1 MAELTHN
8 NLTTPWEVDQPVP
21 LPEYPRP
28 QMTRANWQNLNGWW
42 DCEVQ
47 KLQAPQPTEF
57 AQKILVPFAPE
68 SRLSGVEHV
77 LQPDEKL
84 WYRRSFEVACGEG
97 QAVLLH
103 FGAVDFACEL
113 WINGSRVGEHWG
125 GYIPFSFDITAFLAA
140 GENELVLACTDATE
154 AELHQ
159 KGKQRLQP
167 GGIWYTSVSGIWQT
181 VWLEVVARQHIRSLK
196 LTPNLDASSLLIE
209 VDFPE
214 GVDLSQTALKAIASF
229 EGQEVARGEQ
239 SCANA
244 ICQLLLPIPDPKK
257 WHPDHPYL
265 YDLTLK
271 LTVDGE
277 VVDEVGSYFGMRK
290 FGKARDEQGFWR
302 FTINDEPIFQYG
314 PLDQGYFPEG
324 LYTAPSEA
332 AMLFDIEYAK
342 KIGCNMIRKHVKV
355 EPARWYYACDR
366 LGMIVWQDMP
376 NGGRTT
382 KDAIVAFTFTSGIHR
397 SDIRRLHRFGRE
409 DAANREEFNQELK
422 QLIDSLYNFPCI
434 AVWVPFNES
443 WGQFHAILTSYWVKG
458 YDPTRLVDHASGWFD
473 QGGGDFQSRHVYVK
487 ALSASQPDERVLAV
501 TEFGGYTMQVDE
513 HVYTE
518 KKRFGYGHHKDA
530 ASLTAAYLKLLEEQV
545 KPLIPLG
552 LSAAIYTQTTDI
564 ETEINGYLTYD
575 RKVEKMDAAVL
586 RQVHEELYR
595 VMDQIK
601 RNASV

>member
-1 MAELTHN
+1 MPELVHN
-8 NLTTPWEVDQPVP
+8 KLTTPWEVDQPIP

-28 QMTRANWQNLNGWW
+28 QMVRGNWQNLNGWW
-42 DCEVQ
+42 DCAIQNLESPRP
-47 KLQAPQPTEF
+47 ASFGE
-57 AQKILVPFAPE
+57 KILVPYAPE

-84 WYRRSFEVACGEG
+84 WYRRSFHVSHAEDK
-97 QAVLLH
+97 AVQLH

-113 WINGSRVGEHWG
+113 WINGSKVGGHWG
-125 GYIPFSFDITAFLAA
+125 GYLPFSFDITDFLVE
-140 GENELVLACTDATE
+140 GENELVLAVTDATE
-154 AELHQ
+154 AEMHQ
-159 KGKQRLQP
+159 KGKQCLEQN
-167 GGIWYTSVSGIWQT
+167 GIWYTSVSGIWQT
-181 VWLEVVARQHIRSLK
+181 VWLEVLPRQHICSLK
-196 LTPNLDASSLLIE
+196 LTPNLDASNLLIE
-209 VDFPE
+209 VALSDA
-214 GVDLSQTALKAIASF
+214 VDKSQMELEAIASF
-229 EGQEVARGEQ
+229 EGQEVARERIT
-239 SCANA
+239 SASDM
-244 ICQLLLPIPDPKK
+244 LLHISDPKK

-265 YDLTLK
+265 YDLVVRLK
-271 LTVDGE
+271 VNGV

-290 FGKARDEQGFWR
+290 FGKARDKKGLWR
-302 FTINDEPIFQYG
+302 FTLNDEPIFQFG

-324 LYTAPSEA
+324 LYTAPSEE

-376 NGGRTT
+376 NGGLST
-382 KDAIVAFTFTSGIHR
+382 KDSVVAFTFTSGVHR

-409 DAANREEFNQELK
+409 DPENREEYRQELK
-422 QLIDSLYNFPCI
+422 HLIDSLYHFPCI

-473 QGGGDFQSRHVYVK
+473 QGGGDFQSRHVYLK
-487 ALSASQPDERVLAV
+487 ALSASQPDERILAV
-501 TEFGGYTMQVDE
+501 TEFGGYTMQVDG

-518 KKRFGYGHHKDA
+518 KKRFGYGHYQDFD
-530 ASLTAAYLKLLEEQV
+530 SLTAAYLRLLEEQV

-552 LSAAIYTQTTDI
+552 LSVAIYTQTTDI

-575 RKVEKMDAAVL
+575 RKVEKMDSTRL
-586 RQVHEELYR
+586 REAHLELYQA
-595 VMDQIK
+595 MEE
-601 RNASV
+601 

>member
-1 MAELTHN
+1 MPELLHN
-8 NLTTPWEVDQPVP
+8 NLNTPWKVDQPIP

-28 QMTRANWQNLNGWW
+28 QLVRGNWQNLNGWW
-42 DCEVQ
+42 DCAIQ
-47 KLQAPQPTEF
+47 AIGAPQPTSFEER
-57 AQKILVPFAPE
+57 ILVPFAPE

-84 WYRRSFEVACGEG
+84 WYRRTFIVSHNEEEV
-97 QAVLLH
+97 VHLH

-113 WINGSRVGEHWG
+113 WINGNRVGEHWG
-125 GYIPFSFDITAFLAA
+125 GYLPFSFDISHFLVE
-140 GENELVLACTDATE
+140 GENELVLACVDATE

-159 KGKQRLQP
+159 KGKQRLEP
-167 GGIWYTSVSGIWQT
+167 GGIWYTSISGIWQT
-181 VWLEVVARQHIRSLK
+181 VWLEVLPKAHIHSLK
-196 LTPNLDASSLLIE
+196 LTPNLDASNLLVE
-209 VDFPE
+209 VGFSE
-214 GVDLSQTALKAIASF
+214 AVDLSLVEVEAIASF
-229 EGQEVARGEQ
+229 EGQEVVRREW
-239 SCANA
+239 SCT
-244 ICQLLLPIPDPKK
+244 IPEGIMPCQMLLPIPDPIK
-257 WHPDHPYL
+257 WHPDHPSL
-265 YDLTLK
+265 YDLTIRLK
-271 LTVDGE
+271 LDGR

-290 FGKARDEQGFWR
+290 FGKTRDEKGFWR
-302 FTINDEPIFQYG
+302 FTLNDEPIFQFG

-324 LYTAPSEA
+324 LYTAPSEE
-332 AMLFDIEYAK
+332 AMLYDIAYAK

-366 LGMIVWQDMP
+366 LGMLVWQDMP

-409 DAANREEFNQELK
+409 DAHNREEYNQELK
-422 QLIDSLYNFPCI
+422 NLIDSLYHFPSI

-487 ALSASQPDERVLAV
+487 PLSASQPDERILAV
-501 TEFGGYTMQVDE
+501 TEFGGYTMQVDG

-518 KKRFGYGHHKDA
+518 KKRFGYGHYKDSD
-530 ASLTAAYLKLLEEQV
+530 SLTKAYIRLLEEQV

-552 LSAAIYTQTTDI
+552 LSVAIYTQTTDI

-575 RKVEKMDAAVL
+575 RKIEKIDPDIL
-586 RQVHEELYR
+586 RQAHLELYQA
-595 VMDQIK
+595 M
-601 RNASV
+601 NE

>member
-1 MAELTHN
+1 MPELVHN
-8 NLTTPWEVDQPVP
+8 NLKTPFVVAQPIP

-28 QMTRANWQNLNGWW
+28 QMVRGNWQNLNGWW
-42 DCEVQ
+42 DCAIQ
-47 KLQAPQPTEF
+47 NLKAPQPAFFDE
-57 AQKILVPFAPE
+57 KILVPFAPE
-68 SRLSGVEHV
+68 SRLSGLEHV
-77 LQPDEKL
+77 LQPDEKI
-84 WYRRSFEVACGEG
+84 WYRRSFTVNHTENEV
-97 QAVLLH
+97 VHLH

-113 WINGSRVGEHWG
+113 WLNGSKVGEHWG
-125 GYIPFSFDITAFLAA
+125 GYLPFSFDITSFLVA
-140 GENELVLACTDATE
+140 GENELFLACVDATE
-154 AELHQ
+154 AEMHQ
-159 KGKQRLQP
+159 KGKQRLEP

-181 VWLEVVARQHIRSLK
+181 VWLEVLPQHHVSSLK
-196 LTPNLDASSLLIE
+196 LTPNLDTSSLLVE
-209 VDFPE
+209 YGLSEAVDP
-214 GVDLSQTALKAIASF
+214 LQTELEAIAFF
-229 EGQEVARGEQ
+229 EGQEVARGCVT
-239 SCANA
+239 SAR
-244 ICQLLLPIPDPKK
+244 QLLLPIPDPKK

-265 YDLTLK
+265 YDLTVRLK
-271 LTVDGE
+271 VGGI
-277 VVDEVGSYFGMRK
+277 VADEVGSYFGMRK
-290 FGKARDEQGFWR
+290 FGKMRDGKGFWR
-302 FTINDEPIFQYG
+302 FTLNDEPIFQFG

-324 LYTAPSEA
+324 LYTAPSEE

-342 KIGCNMIRKHVKV
+342 NIGCNMIRKHVKV
-355 EPARWYYACDR
+355 EPARWYYACDQ

-409 DAANREEFNQELK
+409 DADNREEYRQELK
-422 QLIDSLYNFPCI
+422 ELIDSLYHFPCI

-443 WGQFHAILTSYWVKG
+443 WGQFHAILTAYWVKG

-501 TEFGGYTMQVDE
+501 TEFGGYTMQVDG

-530 ASLTAAYLKLLEEQV
+530 GSLTAAYLRLLEQQV

-552 LSAAIYTQTTDI
+552 LCVAIYTQTTDI

-575 RKVEKMDAAVL
+575 RKVEKMDPAVL
-586 RQVHEELYR
+586 RQAHLELYR
-595 VMDQIK
+595 AMEE
-601 RNASV
+601 

>member
-1 MAELTHN
+1 MRDLIHN
-8 NLTTPWEVDQPVP
+8 NLTTPWKIDQPIP

-28 QMTRANWQNLNGWW
+28 QLVRGNWQNLNGWW
-42 DCEVQ
+42 DCAIQNLE
-47 KLQAPQPTEF
+47 APRPASYEE
-57 AQKILVPFAPE
+57 KILVPFAPE
-68 SRLSGVEHV
+68 SRLSGMEHV

-84 WYRRSFEVACGEG
+84 WYRRGFTVSRNEGEV
-97 QAVLLH
+97 VHLH

-113 WINGSRVGEHWG
+113 WVNDKKVGEHWG
-125 GYIPFSFDITAFLAA
+125 GYLPFSFDITSFLVE

-159 KGKQRLQP
+159 KGKQRLEP

-181 VWLEVVARQHIRSLK
+181 VWLEVLPSQHIRSLK
-196 LTPNLDASSLLIE
+196 LTPNLDASNLLVEIA
-209 VDFPE
+209 
-214 GVDLSQTALKAIASF
+214 LSEAADAAQVGLEAIASF
-229 EGQEVARGEQ
+229 EEHEVARGSITSARQ
-239 SCANA
+239 M
-244 ICQLLLPIPDPKK
+244 LLYIPDPQK

-265 YDLTLK
+265 YDLSLK
-271 LTVDGE
+271 LKIDGK
-277 VVDEVGSYFGMRK
+277 VVDEVVSYFGMRK
-290 FGKARDEQGFWR
+290 FGKVRDAKGFWR
-302 FTINDEPIFQYG
+302 FTLNDEPIFQFG

-324 LYTAPSEA
+324 LYTAPSEE

-382 KDAIVAFTFTSGIHR
+382 KDAVVAFTFTSGIHR

-409 DAANREEFNQELK
+409 DPENREEYRQELK
-422 QLIDSLYNFPCI
+422 QMIDSLYHFPCI

-487 ALSASQPDERVLAV
+487 PLSASQPDERILAV
-501 TEFGGYTMQVDE
+501 TEFGGYTMQVDG

-518 KKRFGYGHHKDA
+518 KKRFGYGHYEDA
-530 ASLTAAYLKLLEEQV
+530 ASLTAAYLRLLEEQV

-552 LSAAIYTQTTDI
+552 LSVAIYTQTTDI

-575 RKVEKMDAAVL
+575 RKVEKMDPTRL
-586 RQVHEELYR
+586 RQAHLELYR
-595 VMDQIK
+595 AI
-601 RNASV
+601 NA

>member
-1 MAELTHN
+1 MPDLVYN
-8 NLTTPWEVDQPVP
+8 KLTTPWKVEQPIP

-28 QMTRANWQNLNGWW
+28 QLVRGNWQNLNGWW
-42 DCEVQ
+42 DCAIQ
-47 KLQAPQPTEF
+47 NLADPQPAAFEE
-57 AQKILVPFAPE
+57 KILVPFAPE

-77 LQPDEKL
+77 LQPDEKI
-84 WYRRSFEVACGEG
+84 WYHRSFTVKHDDNEV
-97 QAVLLH
+97 VHLH
-103 FGAVDFACEL
+103 FGAVDYACEL
-113 WINGSRVGEHWG
+113 WINGSKVGEHWG
-125 GYIPFSFDITAFLAA
+125 GYLPFSFDITSFLLE
-140 GENELVLACTDATE
+140 GENELVLACTDATDT
-154 AELHQ
+154 ELHQ
-159 KGKQRLQP
+159 KGKQRLAP

-181 VWLEVVARQHIRSLK
+181 VWLEVLPQQHIHSLK
-196 LTPNLDASSLLIE
+196 LTPKMDASNLLIE
-209 VDFPE
+209 VAFSNAVEPSE
-214 GVDLSQTALKAIASF
+214 IELEAVASF
-229 EGQEVARGEQ
+229 DGQEVACGNVTYASQ
-239 SCANA
+239 
-244 ICQLLLPIPDPKK
+244 ILLHIPDPKK

-265 YDLTLK
+265 YDLTLTLK
-271 LTVDGE
+271 VDGV

-290 FGKARDEQGFWR
+290 FGKVRDGKGFWR
-302 FTINDEPIFQYG
+302 FTLNDEPIFQFG

-324 LYTAPSEA
+324 LYTAPSEE

-376 NGGRTT
+376 NGGSTT

-409 DAANREEFNQELK
+409 DPENRKEYRQELK
-422 QLIDSLYNFPCI
+422 ELIDNLYQFPCI

-443 WGQFHAILTSYWVKG
+443 WGQFQAILTAYWVKG

-487 ALSASQPDERVLAV
+487 ALSASQPDERILAV
-501 TEFGGYTMQVDE
+501 TEFGGYTLQVDG

-518 KKRFGYGHHKDA
+518 KKRFGYGHYPDS
-530 ASLTAAYLKLLEEQV
+530 ASLTSAYMRLLEEQV

-552 LSAAIYTQTTDI
+552 LSVVIYTQTTDI

-575 RKVEKMDAAVL
+575 RKVEKMDPAVL
-586 RQVHEELYR
+586 RHAHLELYR
-595 VMDQIK
+595 AMIE
-601 RNASV
+601 

>member
-1 MAELTHN
+1 MPDIVN
-8 NLTTPWEVDQPVP
+8 YNLTTPWKVDQPIP

-28 QMTRANWQNLNGWW
+28 QMVRGNWQNLNGWW
-42 DCEVQ
+42 DFAILNLE
-47 KLQAPQPTEF
+47 APQPESF
-57 AQKILVPFAPE
+57 KEHILVPFAPE

-77 LQPDEKL
+77 LQPDEKI
-84 WYRRSFEVACGEG
+84 WYRRSFQVIHSVDEV
-97 QAVLLH
+97 VHLH

-113 WINGSRVGEHWG
+113 WINGNKVGDHWG
-125 GYIPFSFDITAFLAA
+125 GFLPFSFDVTSFLVE
-140 GENELVLACTDATE
+140 GDNEILLACTDPTE
-154 AELHQ
+154 AALHQ

-167 GGIWYTSVSGIWQT
+167 DGIWYSSVSGIWQT
-181 VWLEVVARQHIRSLK
+181 VWLEVVPIQHISSLK
-196 LTPNLDASSLLIE
+196 LTPNLDASNLSVE
-209 VDFPE
+209 VAFSE
-214 GVDLSQTALKAIASF
+214 GLDLSRVELEAIASF
-229 EGQEVARGEQ
+229 EGQEVALG
-239 SCANA
+239 SATA
-244 ICQLLLPIPDPKK
+244 AGQLLLHIPDPKK
-257 WHPDHPYL
+257 WHPDHPHL

-271 LTVDGE
+271 LKVDGV

-290 FGKARDEQGFWR
+290 FGKRRDGKGFWR
-302 FTINDEPIFQYG
+302 FTLNDEPIFQYG

-324 LYTAPSEA
+324 LYTAPSEE

-409 DAANREEFNQELK
+409 DAANREEYRQELR
-422 QLIDSLYNFPCI
+422 QLIDSLYHFPCI
-434 AVWVPFNES
+434 GVWVPFNES

-487 ALSASQPDERVLAV
+487 ALSASQPDERILAV
-501 TEFGGYTMQVDE
+501 TEFGGYTLQVDA

-518 KKRFGYGHHKDA
+518 KRRFGYGHYQDP
-530 ASLTAAYLKLLEEQV
+530 ASLTKAYLRLLEEQV

-552 LSAAIYTQTTDI
+552 LSVAIYTQTTDI

-575 RKVEKMDAAVL
+575 RKVEKMDPNVL
-586 RQVHEELYR
+586 RQAHLELYQA
-595 VMDQIK
+595 MND
-601 RNASV
+601 